1 MAASEAADSV
11 LRAKYLDWCS
21 ARLADPFLALSP
33 DEIYELAQSRSR
45 DRNPEKDSTAPAWA
59 SDPPEPPIPPS
70 AVPDVV
76 RDWAVFASDP
86 ASFPGLVARVTE
98 VLMQRLHLP
107 SFEEWSEAYR
117 SNPAQFDHELLGLW
131 REGA

>member
-21 ARLADPFLALSP
+21 ARLADQFLALSP
-33 DEIYELAQSRSR
+33 DEIYELAQSQSR
-45 DRNPEKDSTAPAWA
+45 DRNPETDSTIPAWVA
-59 SDPPEPPIPPS
+59 DPPEPVISHSP
-70 AVPDVV
+70 VPNVV
-76 RDWAVFASDP
+76 RDWTVFTSDP

-98 VLMQRLHLP
+98 VLLQRLHLP
-107 SFEEWSEAYR
+107 SFEEWRDAYR
-117 SNPAQFDHELLGLW
+117 SNPARFDHELLGLW